1 MGSLVVVFSV
11 LELERRCQDADGTVS
26 LVLVP
31 RASHFWDGADDMPG
45 IDA

>member
-1 MGSLVVVFSV
+1 MGSLVMVFSV
-11 LELERRCQDADGTVS
+11 LERRCQDADGTVS